1 MESQNIE
8 YKQSW
13 HDEYLKWVCGFAN
26 AQGGRIYIGLDDNGR
41 LVGLTD
47 AKRLS
52 EDIPNKIREHIG
64 IICDVNLLVQ
74 NDLPYIEILVQP
86 SSVPVSL
93 RGRYYYRSGSVKN
106 ELTGTALNEFL
117 LSKTGMTW
125 DDVIEPRATMDDI
138 DPMAIQRFKVEAS
151 KGDRLGVIDGLTDWE
166 MLTKLCLTDGKQL
179 KRAALIL
186 FGKDPGRFY
195 PNIQFKIGRFAD
207 PVTLLHQDVVEGNL
221 MKMLQ
226 DILEILEYKYI
237 IRKVKIEGYRRV
249 QQRGN
254 YPRVALREM
263 ILNSLVHR
271 SYLGPMTQMRVYDD
285 HIVLWNYGT
294 LPTELTVQQLFAP
307 HPSFPRNPL
316 IANACFRA
324 NMIEA
329 WGSGIHR
336 IIESCQAEG
345 FPAPTI
351 EEAMGGMQITL
362 WTNPTNTPQNT
373 PQIDTDT
380 PQNTPQKDTDAPQNT
395 PQIGTDTPQKSREDD
410 TLTERIL
417 TLLQAN
423 NRISQRAM
431 AEQLGIG
438 FDTVKEYMTK
448 LKRNGTIR
456 RIGADR
462 GGHWQIINPNKE

>member
-1 MESQNIE
+1 MKSQNIE

-26 AQGGRIYIGLDDNGR
+26 AQGGRIYIGLNDDGQ
-41 LVGLTD
+41 VIGLPD

-64 IICDVNLLVQ
+64 IICDVNLLEQ
-74 NDLPYIEILVQP
+74 NLLPYLEIIVMP
-86 SSVPVSL
+86 SSVPLSL

-117 LSKTGMTW
+117 LKKTGTTW
-125 DDVIEPRATMDDI
+125 DDFIEERATMEDI
-138 DPMAIQRFKVEAS
+138 DSEAVHRFVVEAG
-151 KGDRLGVIDGLTDWE
+151 KGDRLGIIEGLTDWE
-166 MLTKLCLTDGKQL
+166 LLTKLRLTNGKQL
-179 KRAALIL
+179 KRAAIIL
-186 FGKDPGRFY
+186 FGKDPGHFY

-207 PVTLLHQDVVEGNL
+207 ESTLIHQDVIEGNL

-237 IRKVKIEGYRRV
+237 IRKVKIEGYSRV
-249 QQRGN
+249 QQHGN

-263 ILNSLVHR
+263 ILNSLVSQLSR
-271 SYLGPMTQMRVYDD
+271 SYGANAYIRD

-294 LPTELTVQQLFAP
+294 LPTELSVQQLFAP

-336 IIESCQAEG
+336 ILAACNEEG
-345 FPAPTI
+345 FPTPII
-351 EEAMGGMQITL
+351 EETMGGVQITL
-362 WTNPTNTPQNT
+362 WTPPEY
-373 PQIDTDT
+373 
-380 PQNTPQKDTDAPQNT
+380 PQNTPQKGN
-395 PQIGTDTPQKSREDD
+395 IEDS
-410 TLTERIL
+410 LSERIL
-417 TLLQAN
+417 ALLTAN
-423 NRISQRAM
+423 NRLSQQSIAS
-431 AEQLGIG
+431 QLGIG

-448 LKRNGTIR
+448 LKRTGKIQ
-456 RIGADR
+456 RIGPDR
-462 GGHWQIINPNKE
+462 GGYWQVTDTDNNGQ